1 MPNALKFNGVN
12 NYAIAVNPP
21 PKPTGNAYLE
31 IDIIMDSVNTNVG
44 SSFVYIGT
52 SSAGTRVEIG
62 IDFNNR
68 FLFRGRGSSV
78 SNTAHTAVSGER
90 YLLRLAYENGKWVGY
105 VDGVEIGSYYN
116 GMSDVQNGQI
126 HIGCNAYLNVGD
138 DAYSIVSIA
147 WVDEDTPSNN
157 LFYSADASDRSNT
170 GEQPVFTETVN
181 NNHATGYNFP
191 TDGSAWES
199 TGGSLIPVSN
209 SLGLLS
215 SSLAP
220 VYNNLSSTSSVLG
233 GVSSNFDISS
243 SVLSAVNGATTV
255 SSSSLSNISSSRVV
269 SSSVLGTANTSTQ
282 LLSSTL
288 GSTQHTVPLLSS
300 TLGTVTSPV
309 EVVSSVLTSVVSAID
324 NSVVISSSALSSIT
338 NSTDSRSSVLASASG
353 SNKLDSSVLGSVTT
367 SYELQSSVFNSI
379 TNSANI
385 INNVLGSVSNSVGSK
400 SSILGS
406 VVKSIPIT
414 SSSLSGVQNVVVL
427 TTSSGINTLDV
438 ESINSFTI
446 YSEPVTAF
454 TMVSI
459 NENRYTID

>member
-1 MPNALKFNGVN
+1 MAWALDAGDSGDSRYLQSNLSYAFSSIAIPVLEFAFTTKSDSSISFDAVKISDIIQINYRSWVSDSQKYRINFARCGFVDFGFILAANTRYKIKCECTSSTTWNLYINDVLIGSNSGSGIATAIRSVAFNDGLIEYAHYSENGVT
-12 NYAIAVNPP
+12 V
-21 PKPTGNAYLE
+21 
-31 IDIIMDSVNTNVG
+31 
-44 SSFVYIGT
+44 
-52 SSAGTRVEIG
+52 
-62 IDFNNR
+62 FN
-68 FLFRGRGSSV
+68 
-78 SNTAHTAVSGER
+78 
-90 YLLRLAYENGKWVGY
+90 W
-105 VDGVEIGSYYN
+105 
-116 GMSDVQNGQI
+116 
-126 HIGCNAYLNVGD
+126 
-138 DAYSIVSIA
+138 DA
-147 WVDEDTPSNN
+147 T
-157 LFYSADASDRSNT
+157 ASDHSNT
-170 GEQPVFTETVN
+170 GEQPVLVDTIGG
-181 NNHATGYNFP
+181 NHATGYNFP

-309 EVVSSVLTSVVSAID
+309 EVVSSVLASVVSAID